1 MPQAIYTA
9 AKGLYEEAGSGFS
22 ISDAPIIL
30 GTQAVELKQIVY
42 TLTFTGVTTVDDE
55 ENGGP
60 GSDDGTTAYQNQT
73 FVLYDAD
80 GNAITFGFTHTNNGG
95 NGGTSGVDALTH
107 TGEAIS
113 ISDGNT
119 DADIATAVATA
130 ISGYDSGDM
139 FAVANAG
146 TVLTVYVKKPG
157 LLSAANLAIV
167 AAQVPLNNI
176 AADATTATFAAAA
189 LGGASEVSSNLS
201 DTTNQIHGA
210 GLSVITL
217 EQDNADAAIVVPFA
231 DGSSVGQEKFIQ
243 HGASTGPL
251 ILSGNFQDGS
261 STGTELTLVAGD
273 IEWLLWNGSQWYL
286 GLSAGSVA

>member
-30 GTQAVELKQIVY
+30 GTQAVELKQIKY
-42 TLTFTGVTTVDDE
+42 TLDCSNLVAADE
-55 ENGGP
+55 ENE
-60 GSDDGTTAYQNQT
+60 TTSYQNET
-73 FVLYDAD
+73 FILYDASGTATTFLFNCTGAGT
-80 GNAITFGFTHTNNGG
+80 GNIPSSDLTTQTAITFA
-95 NGGTSGVDALTH
+95 DA
-107 TGEAIS
+107 AVK
-113 ISDGNT
+113 
-119 DADIATAVATA
+119 ATLITA
-130 ISGYDSGDM
+130 IKNAIHGVAG
-139 FAVANAG
+139 FNAVEDG
-146 TVLTVYVKKPG
+146 TNVVVYSVNPG
-157 LLSAANLAIV
+157 IISAANIDVIEAQTPADTLITIAV
-167 AAQVPLNNI
+167 DAAG
-176 AADATTATFAAAA
+176 AT
-189 LGGASEVSSNLS
+189 SSVSSNLS

-210 GLSVITL
+210 GLSVVTL
-217 EQDNADAAIVVPFA
+217 EQDNGDAAIVVSFA

-261 STGTELTLVAGD
+261 STGTELTLAAGD